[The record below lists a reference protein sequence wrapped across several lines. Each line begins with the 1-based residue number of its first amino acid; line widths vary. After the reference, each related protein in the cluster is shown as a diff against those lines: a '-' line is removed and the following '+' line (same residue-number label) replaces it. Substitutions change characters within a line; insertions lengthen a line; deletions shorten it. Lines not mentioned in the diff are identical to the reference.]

1 MLNSGKS
8 LFSILLR
15 VNYRIDYFFTI
26 KTILFL
32 IFSVFT
38 AFSNKRIVK
47 LLNFPQCIVGSILLI
62 SSCSAPNSF
71 SDGRYQDILEST
83 DRRDS
88 SSLILYLQDDDSD
101 KRIRAAKGFASFVDS
116 TLFPRLMAAYI
127 REPNAE
133 VRTHLLFAMGQNAS
147 VLGMEALQ
155 SGIKKLPQDD
165 ELLALAIAAGK
176 CRNEAFFLRLA
187 ADSKNEEAM
196 VEGLFYLARS
206 RRSLSK
212 PLMDACWKTL
222 RNDDRLSFW
231 AAQALLRGKAITPD
245 SLSVLQN
252 LYQQSTNLANQLSL
266 LPLIAQAGSAGIQLL
281 TDTYN
286 RSGNADYRIRLACL
300 SLPDSSAIPLLL
312 NALSDNNQHVRNRA
326 LERLSEFNLLNY
338 LRSLEMAF
346 QREADLFLKVR
357 IAGLLLANH
366 SNPSIKSGYR
376 TQLIAEF
383 RKTNDE
389 YLKGAVLKALGNDVE
404 SIGFLEEELFTT
416 PSILLR
422 EFAFEALLA
431 IRRSPRFDTYSAWWK
446 GISSQS
452 LADHYQSIFRYAIET
467 ADVSMVSLA
476 ASFLRESNIL
486 QAYDNKQVVNFPDI
500 GFMEKSLNKLVLP
513 RDIEAYGE
521 LLKTISHY
529 KNLKEPSSVKAEWNN
544 PIRWEL
550 LERIPRNQQVEI
562 RTVKGSI
569 RVELWI
575 EEAPATVAW
584 FVNLVQTGFYH
595 QKRLHRVVPG
605 FVIQDG
611 CPRGDGFGSTPE
623 TIRSEFSARNFDEGV
638 LGMASAGPDTESCQ
652 WFITHTAT
660 PHLNGR
666 YTAFGK
672 VVSGMDVVHALQ
684 YGDAI
689 HEMVLVP

>member
-15 VNYRIDYFFTI
+15 VNYRIDCFFMTHPR
-26 KTILFL
+26 LFL
-32 IFSVFT
+32 FFSVFR

-47 LLNFPQCIVGSILLI
+47 LLNFPHCIVGSILLI

-71 SDGRYQDILEST
+71 SDGRFQDILEST

-88 SSLILYLQDDDSD
+88 ASLILYLQDADSE

-116 TLFPRLMAAYI
+116 TLFRPLMEAYL
-127 REPNAE
+127 RESESE

-147 VLGMEALQ
+147 VGGMEALQ
-155 SGIKKLPQDD
+155 KSLKALPQNK
-165 ELLALAIAAGK
+165 ELLALAITAGK
-176 CRNEAFFLRLA
+176 CRHEAFFQKLT
-187 ADSKNEEAM
+187 ADPEHEEAL

-212 PLMDACWKTL
+212 PLVDACWRAL
-222 RNDDRLSFW
+222 RKDNTLSFW
-231 AAQALLRGKAITPD
+231 ASQALLRARTTTPD
-245 SLSVLQN
+245 SLKVLQS
-252 LYQQSTNLANQLSL
+252 LYTQSSDLPNQLSL
-266 LPLIAQAGSAGIQLL
+266 ISLIVQTGSAGVPWL
-281 TDTYN
+281 TNTYN
-286 RSGNADYRIRLACL
+286 QSANSDYRIRLACL
-300 SLPDSSAIPLLL
+300 SLADSSGVPLFMK
-312 NALSDNNQHVRNRA
+312 ALSDKNEHVRNRA
-326 LERLSEFNLLNY
+326 LERLSEFNLSPFLGN
-338 LRSLEMAF
+338 LEKAF
-346 QREADLFLKVR
+346 QQETATFLKFR
-357 IAGLLLANH
+357 IAGLLLSNH
-366 SNPSIKSGYR
+366 SNSAQRAGYR
-376 TQLIAEF
+376 AQLISEF

-416 PSILLR
+416 PSILVR
-422 EFAFEALLA
+422 EFAFEALLS
-431 IRRSPRFDTYSAWWK
+431 IRRSPKFNAYSAWWK

-452 LADHYQSIFRYAIET
+452 LADHYESIFRYAIET

-476 ASFLRESNIL
+476 ASFLRESNIP
-486 QAYDNKQVVNFPDI
+486 QAFNDKRVVNFPDVR
-500 GFMEKSLNKLVLP
+500 FMEQTLDKLVLP
-513 RDIEAYGE
+513 RDIEGYAE
-521 LLKTISHY
+521 LLKTISLY
-529 KNLKEPSSVKAEWNN
+529 KNLKEPSSIKAEWNN

-550 LERIPRNQQVEI
+550 LERIPHNQQVEI
-562 RTVKGSI
+562 RTAKGNI

-584 FVNLVQTGFYH
+584 FVYLLQSGFYN

-638 LGMASAGPDTESCQ
+638 IGMASAGPDTESCQ

-672 VVSGMDVVHALQ
+672 VVSGLEVVHALQ

-689 HEMVLVP
+689 HEMVLIP